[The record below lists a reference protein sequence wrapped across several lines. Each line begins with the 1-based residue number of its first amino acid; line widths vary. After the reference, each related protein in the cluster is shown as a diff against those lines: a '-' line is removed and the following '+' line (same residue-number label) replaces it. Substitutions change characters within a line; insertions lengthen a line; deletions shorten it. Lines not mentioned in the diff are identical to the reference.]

1 MKKYLLATALAFSSI
16 VHAAP
21 TTVPQ
26 VDLNSYLGTWYEIG
40 RLPMSFQNKCASDV
54 KATYT
59 LKSNGKITIKNECK
73 TQSGKM
79 TDATGEAYAI
89 DQTNSKLKVSF
100 LPSILKKLPF
110 GQADYWVLALGE
122 KQNGKY
128 QSALVGTPN
137 NKYLWILS
145 RDKTLD
151 STTYDRYLG
160 IAKQNGYDLT
170 NFTKTAQ

>member
-1 MKKYLLATALAFSSI
+1 MARVLTSVGYCLLFIRVLSQSFRS
-16 VHAAP
+16 P
-21 TTVPQ
+21 TIP
-26 VDLNSYLGTWYEIG
+26 G
-40 RLPMSFQNKCASDV
+40 RF
-54 KATYT
+54 
-59 LKSNGKITIKNECK
+59 KISVKNECK

-79 TDATGEAYAI
+79 TDVTGEAYAT

-151 STTYDRYLG
+151 SATYDRYLG
-160 IAKQNGYDLT
+160 IAKQNGYDLA
-170 NFTKTAQ
+170 NFTKTKQ